1 MTRALDL
8 SQLTRLQ
15 LIELR
20 AESAHQSDLARMA
33 AGLAKGR
40 RKARMLKYAAQHHA
54 NMMHLADLIDGL
66 SGQRPVSSAVERAAL
81 QPARQEALEAA
92 PDDGRGSNGE

>member
-40 RKARMLKYAAQHHA
+40 AKARMLKYAAQHHA
-54 NMMHLADLIDGL
+54 NMMHLADLIDGPSEPLDMSDAELIALL
-66 SGQRPVSSAVERAAL
+66 STE
-81 QPARQEALEAA
+81 LE
-92 PDDGRGSNGE
+92 GIEYV